1 MIANIGANTFLIFMG
16 FDILATVFCFFL
28 VKETRGKNLEVAA
41 GVDWEV
47 VERAALKASASERGE
62 EISDEKGNNVPGN
75 GKDLDGT
82 AVAVQ
87 ETSVKEL

>member
-62 EISDEKGNNVPGN
+62 EIAGEKGTVPGD
-75 GKDLDGT
+75 GKDLDDA